1 MQQIKKAPLTAK
13 KAPLTA
19 KKATVLHQLL
29 IMEEE
34 RDSKQLYEV
43 SEMHDEYDGE
53 HKDDF
58 PHRPIANLQIH
69 DTISSTGKCSLY
81 ILLGIQVVIILILI
95 ILLGINGVTLTHLNT
110 VEVCDN
116 TGGSSTG
123 ASTGTVGSTSDSTA
137 QLLNITQRI
146 LSYKDND
153 TMYALRN
160 TDLLQVLGYNVSQLS
175 QQLGSTDAKVDDI
188 RNMGSDQMA
197 LFLNMSDYLYQ
208 VLQTTGDSAQKLV
221 NIIGSLTNLKDT
233 STTAAAVVDD
243 ILVIVEELLTLQ
255 NASSLFNSITP
266 VSCKDIKAVLPNSP
280 TGYYHVNSRNIY
292 CNMDTLCNGTGGWT
306 RLAYLDMTDAAQSC
320 PSGFRLYQTGG
331 VRACGR
337 PWGGPSFTS
346 VKFPS
351 NGIQYSQICGRVIG
365 YQYKS
370 TDALAGHFAGGHD
383 DINSYY
389 VDGVSIT
396 HGYPRQHV
404 WTLVSSVSDTYSNHA
419 SLMCACAQGST
430 QSVQSFIGD
439 HYFCESGNHNSYWS
453 NVLYTSDPLWD
464 GKGCGPKETVCCA
477 APGLPW
483 FYRDFGTNSTTDY
496 LELRVCGDQHTAD
509 EDNAVSFY
517 EIYVK

>member
-1 MQQIKKAPLTAK
+1 MD
-13 KAPLTA
+13 
-19 KKATVLHQLL
+19 
-29 IMEEE
+29 
-34 RDSKQLYEV
+34 DSKQIYDLAQGYEG
-43 SEMHDEYDGE
+43 EEKDGFS
-53 HKDDF
+53 HQ
-58 PHRPIANLQIH
+58 PMTSLQIH

-81 ILLGIQVVIILILI
+81 ILLAIQVVVILILI

-116 TGGSSTG
+116 TGGDNTG
-123 ASTGTVGSTSDSTA
+123 ASTGTVGSPSDSTA

-160 TDLLQVLGYNVSQLS
+160 TDLLQDHTNLLKGITGNMSQLS

-188 RNMGSDQMA
+188 RNMGNDQMA

-266 VSCKDIKAVLPNSP
+266 VSCKDIKAVQPNSP

-306 RLAYLDMTDAAQSC
+306 RLAYLDMTDASQSC
-320 PSGFRLYQTGG
+320 PSGFRLYQSGG

-337 PWGGPSFTS
+337 PVSGGPSFAS
-346 VKFPS
+346 IKFPS
-351 NGIQYSQICGRVIG
+351 NGIQYSQICGRVTG
-365 YQYKS
+365 YQYRS
-370 TDALAGHFAGGHD
+370 TDALSHHFGGGHD
-383 DINSYY
+383 DIDSHY

-404 WTLVSSVSDTYSNHA
+404 WTLVSGISDTYSNNPQY
-419 SLMCACAQGST
+419 MCPCAQGSIQT
-430 QSVQSFIGD
+430 VQPFIGD
-439 HYFCESGNHNSYWS
+439 HYFCESGNHASGWIS
-453 NVLYTSDPLWD
+453 VLYTSDPLWD
-464 GKGCGPKETVCCA
+464 GQGCGPKETVCCA

-483 FYRDFGTNSTTDY
+483 FYRDYGTNSTTDY
-496 LELRVCGDQHTAD
+496 LELRVSGDQSTAD

>member
-1 MQQIKKAPLTAK
+1 
-13 KAPLTA
+13 
-19 KKATVLHQLL
+19 
-29 IMEEE
+29 MEEDDD
-34 RDSKQLYEV
+34 RHLYEV
-43 SEMHDEYDGE
+43 EQVYDITG
-53 HKDDF
+53 KDDF
-58 PHRPIANLQIH
+58 PHRPMTNLQIH

-81 ILLGIQVVIILILI
+81 ILLGIQAVVILILI

-110 VEVCDN
+110 
-116 TGGSSTG
+116 GGGSTG

-160 TDLLQVLGYNVSQLS
+160 TDLLQDHTDLLQDHTDLLKGITGNMSQLS

-188 RNMGSDQMA
+188 RNMGNDQMA

-233 STTAAAVVDD
+233 STTTAAVVDD

-280 TGYYHVNSRNIY
+280 TGYYHVNSRTIY

-306 RLAYLDMTDAAQSC
+306 RLAYLDMTDASQSC
-320 PSGFRLYQTGG
+320 PSGLRLYQSGV

-337 PWGGPSFTS
+337 PVSSGPSFAS
-346 VKFPS
+346 IKFPS
-351 NGIQYSQICGRVIG
+351 NGIQYSQICGRVTG
-365 YQYKS
+365 YQYRS
-370 TDALAGHFAGGHD
+370 TDAFSHHFGGNHD

-404 WTLVSSVSDTYSNHA
+404 WTFASGLSDTYSNHPQF
-419 SLMCACAQGST
+419 MCPCAQGST
-430 QSVQSFIGD
+430 QSVQPFVGD
-439 HYFCESGNHNSYWS
+439 HYFCESGNHGGSWIS
-453 NVLYTSDPLWD
+453 ILYASDPLWD
-464 GKGCGPKETVCCA
+464 GKGCGPRETVCCA

-496 LELRVCGDQHTAD
+496 LELRVSGDQIPAD